1 MCKGTKKNLILS
13 FGSFLFPHLAVFRS
27 AVCRNI
33 PAKLLGLAG
42 IFDFNILNLRL
53 QGLRCGEEGCI
64 IVAEDAFVFC
74 GIGEY
79 FQEYRAWALGGDE
92 GVDAL
97 LHLLLILCLEIGD
110 VVLQTDAFG

>member
-1 MCKGTKKNLILS
+1 MARFYSPIWPYSVLPFVEKSLLS
-13 FGSFLFPHLAVFRS
+13 YWAWQGFWV
-27 AVCRNI
+27 
-33 PAKLLGLAG
+33 
-42 IFDFNILNLRL
+42 NILNLRL

-64 IVAEDAFVFC
+64 IVTEDAFVFC

-79 FQEYRAWALGGDE
+79 FQEYGAWALGGDE